1 MLSAIG
7 VITATFVR
15 TGRMQSID
23 RVPLY
28 VRATTANDLSPD
40 TRVFLKGLDVGRL
53 RSVIPQIDPRT
64 QELTFL
70 IQLDIDVAFDDGTRL
85 LLPESTT
92 VAISRPTPI
101 APPVIRLLVPGNAIA
116 GQTMLQPGDT
126 INAEK
131 GDPLLDVIADVAQ
144 ELKGEIFQTIQ
155 EIQSMLAAGTEMI
168 TEARHQI
175 AATVPMVDSVL
186 LYVANNLATTETLI
200 TEISPRVD
208 ILQDS
213 VLATMS
219 SVRITIQGFDS
230 LRIEVQDLI
239 AENSASIE
247 EVMRQMART
256 SMILGHFADQLSR
269 RPARI
274 ITGVT
279 PPPEADSVGANP

>member
-1 MLSAIG
+1 M
-7 VITATFVR
+7 
-15 TGRMQSID
+15 
-23 RVPLY
+23 
-28 VRATTANDLSPD
+28 
-40 TRVFLKGLDVGRL
+40 
-53 RSVIPQIDPRT
+53 
-64 QELTFL
+64 
-70 IQLDIDVAFDDGTRL
+70 
-85 LLPESTT
+85 
-92 VAISRPTPI
+92 
-101 APPVIRLLVPGNAIA
+101 
-116 GQTMLQPGDT
+116 
-126 INAEK
+126 
-131 GDPLLDVIADVAQ
+131 
-144 ELKGEIFQTIQ
+144 
-155 EIQSMLAAGTEMI
+155 
-168 TEARHQI
+168 I